1 MIRNRHAYLII
12 AHDQPELLQILISL
26 IDDVRNDIFI
36 TIDSRTDINIFK
48 NIKAQ
53 NSNLFFTPRSN
64 NRWGSIKQIETE
76 FLLFLNSATL

>member
-48 NIKAQ
+48 NIKA
-53 NSNLFFTPRSN
+53 
-64 NRWGSIKQIETE
+64 
-76 FLLFLNSATL
+76 

>member
-48 NIKAQ
+48 
-53 NSNLFFTPRSN
+53 T
-64 NRWGSIKQIETE
+64 
-76 FLLFLNSATL
+76 

>member
-53 NSNLFFTPRSN
+53 NSNP
-64 NRWGSIKQIETE
+64 QIRN
-76 FLLFLNSATL
+76 L

>member
-53 NSNLFFTPRSN
+53 NSNLFLRHEVIIVGAVS
-64 NRWGSIKQIETE
+64 SK
-76 FLLFLNSATL
+76 

>member
-12 AHDQPELLQILISL
+12 AHGQPELLQILISL

-48 NIKAQ
+48 SIKAQ
-53 NSNLFFTPRSN
+53 NSNLFFTQQN
-64 NRWGSIKQIETE
+64 NNCWGSVKLVETE
-76 FLLFLNSATL
+76 FLLFETA